1 MNDDKQ
7 NLVGLRNILVKQ
19 LKEINDQIILY
30 GIDDDDE
37 KFDFLIKKAINYRE
51 IIQRITKELSELWIT
66 R

>member
-7 NLVGLRNILVKQ
+7 NLIDLRNILVKQ

-51 IIQRITKELSELWIT
+51 IIQRITKELAEL
-66 R
+66 

>member
-7 NLVGLRNILVKQ
+7 NLIDLRNILVKQ

-51 IIQRITKELSELWIT
+51 IIQRITKELSEL
-66 R
+66 

>member
-7 NLVGLRNILVKQ
+7 NLVDLRNILVKQ

-51 IIQRITKELSELWIT
+51 IIQRITKELAELWIT

>member
-51 IIQRITKELSELWIT
+51 IIQRITKELAEL
-66 R
+66 

>member
-51 IIQRITKELSELWIT
+51 IIQRITKELAELWIT

>member
-7 NLVGLRNILVKQ
+7 NLVDLRNILVKQ

-51 IIQRITKELSELWIT
+51 IIQRITKELAEL
-66 R
+66 